1 MQLNDGLSL
10 WAHIMCTTAPFTAS
24 VFFHKLNWCST
35 FNITIK
41 VDSLHLQLSWLIEFQ
56 GSDKYSTSSQH
67 EYTLTQSNPLSPTE
81 MHSLSEQKGNPSEKW
96 GCDQKLWISAWA
108 GEMWVGKVMSETCS
122 TAFLFVCKSVK
133 DLKKSCPAQEN
144 IFNRQLTQTA
154 TEFLLITEPTE
165 VQAIDITYNQEKSVT
180 VTETTYCAVC

>member
-1 MQLNDGLSL
+1 
-10 WAHIMCTTAPFTAS
+10 
-24 VFFHKLNWCST
+24 
-35 FNITIK
+35 
-41 VDSLHLQLSWLIEFQ
+41 
-56 GSDKYSTSSQH
+56 
-67 EYTLTQSNPLSPTE
+67 
-81 MHSLSEQKGNPSEKW
+81 
-96 GCDQKLWISAWA
+96 
-108 GEMWVGKVMSETCS
+108 MWVGKVMSETCS

-144 IFNRQLTQTA
+144 IFNRQVTQTA